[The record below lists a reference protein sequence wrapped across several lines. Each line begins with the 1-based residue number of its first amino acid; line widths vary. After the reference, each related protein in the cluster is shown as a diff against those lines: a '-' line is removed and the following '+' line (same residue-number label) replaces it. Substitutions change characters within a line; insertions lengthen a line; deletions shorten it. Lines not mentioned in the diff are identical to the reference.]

1 LSIYKKKCYIFK
13 EQANKLEFIN
23 MASAELTE
31 VMQRLNG
38 FSQVP
43 FVYCKFAIA
52 FFLVWIIAMSPVL
65 ANKITPETQALF
77 KSVRIGNMDGVE
89 KSISDGADWTWRNID
104 GLTPVD
110 VAINYSNFKIAH
122 FILTLRK
129 KTLPPP
135 LPRAIGDTSSL
146 SSPMQAFERKR
157 SALLAKGDV
166 LAKQKTTSEKPL
178 RALEPE
184 HIKDINIEQLVPKVS
199 PQLTKMG
206 KFAST
211 RLEGVAK
218 KADTKYINRDQL
230 RVHDILVSFFENKT
244 EGIKHS
250 LKKKGATPP
259 NSAADQTANFETKLL
274 PLPVK
279 ITPAKSKPLS
289 DVEKLL
295 KVKELDP
302 RMLDRLTIFF
312 SNTIDKT
319 KRSIILE
326 NSVDSEVSP
335 KLAISSKNLPNLTKS
350 DQIPSVERLMIE
362 NEPSLDVIDRLA
374 DFFTGTLKDTKASLV
389 KDSPVGQEPTPNFP
403 VFSEASA
410 KPAKSDQAPIIEKLV
425 IEKEL
430 NPVAIDRLA
439 GFYLNTTEKTTRPL
453 KTEVLVVPKPD
464 PIVTAVP
471 QSEILSKQVELE
483 ISEAKQS
490 TTEILEPHSN
500 KFKTPINTLQEDIA
514 TKNPMIVLDIERR
527 VNPVLGKSLRLGKLL
542 KAGSDNICINKG
554 SRHLRFCVENVDW
567 PKEIVEAFGVRT
579 KLFHGAQAIVEYKK
593 GIVKQVHALFLGRY
607 FDSVV
612 AYFNKRLG
620 GVGKEFDNWA
630 ILPAEPNRRNP
641 TFRWRGPGASIL
653 EIRQIDDLRWSSLPD
668 TRHGVVRIYFE
679 DPAPVFRHVSW
690 SDFTLARILATR
702 KKFCREAKIT
712 PCPW

>member
-1 LSIYKKKCYIFK
+1 
-13 EQANKLEFIN
+13 
-23 MASAELTE
+23 
-31 VMQRLNG
+31 
-38 FSQVP
+38 
-43 FVYCKFAIA
+43 
-52 FFLVWIIAMSPVL
+52 
-65 ANKITPETQALF
+65 
-77 KSVRIGNMDGVE
+77 
-89 KSISDGADWTWRNID
+89 
-104 GLTPVD
+104 
-110 VAINYSNFKIAH
+110 
-122 FILTLRK
+122 
-129 KTLPPP
+129 
-135 LPRAIGDTSSL
+135 
-146 SSPMQAFERKR
+146 
-157 SALLAKGDV
+157 
-166 LAKQKTTSEKPL
+166 
-178 RALEPE
+178 LEPE

-218 KADTKYINRDQL
+218 KADIKYINRDQL

-350 DQIPSVERLMIE
+350 DQIPSVERLMIENEPSLDVIDRLADFFTGTLKDTKASLVKDSPVGQEPTPNFPVFSEASVKPAKSNQVPSIERIMIE